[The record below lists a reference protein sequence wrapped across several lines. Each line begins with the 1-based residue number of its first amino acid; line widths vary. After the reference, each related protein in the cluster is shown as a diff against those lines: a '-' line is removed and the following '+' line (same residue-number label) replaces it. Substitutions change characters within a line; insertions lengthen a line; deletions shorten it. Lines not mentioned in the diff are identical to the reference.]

1 MKRSVSLALAVAAL
15 FAAGEAAACSPARK
29 SAEEWDAYY
38 TEERNAL
45 VSASRVVYWANLDSV
60 VSGRNYRRYTVSHAE
75 TVSGY
80 YPPEILQ
87 SPDRVMGACGPS
99 PRYRIESISP
109 NSDVGTKVLVFL
121 GRTPGGG
128 LEIIEISPEGDPF
141 TTVMLELLQPKI
153 YNQNH

>member
-1 MKRSVSLALAVAAL
+1 MKCGAVIALVVTAL

-75 TVSGY
+75 TVRGY
-80 YPPEILQ
+80 YSPEMLQ
-87 SPDRVMGACGPS
+87 SPDRLMSACGPS
-99 PRYRIESISP
+99 
-109 NSDVGTKVLVFL
+109 
-121 GRTPGGG
+121 
-128 LEIIEISPEGDPF
+128 
-141 TTVMLELLQPKI
+141 
-153 YNQNH
+153 